1 MRVLCVAAVLPACV
15 AVLLGQLDEAIR
27 SYEDSLMEDRSE
39 EVEKLLKQTR
49 AAKKK
54 AERPPRDRRETA
66 ERPPRDHRETT
77 ET

>member
-54 AERPPRDRRETA
+54 AERPPRDRRET
-66 ERPPRDHRETT
+66 T

>member
-1 MRVLCVAAVLPACV
+1 
-15 AVLLGQLDEAIR
+15 VLLGQLDEAIR

-66 ERPPRDHRETT
+66 ERPPRDHRDVDASVKPRPAAHLSLSTPL
-77 ET
+77 

>member
-1 MRVLCVAAVLPACV
+1 M
-15 AVLLGQLDEAIR
+15 LLGQLDEAIR

-66 ERPPRDHRETT
+66 ET
-77 ET
+77 